1 MPIGRKCPVESDAS
15 TDQFNNYKNQLLV
28 EFAKGAEVF
37 IADAQYTIDEYALR
51 FGWGHSCIDD
61 TVRIAIQAKVKRLV
75 LFHHD
80 PARDDDSMDRLLSY
94 AQDLAASD
102 GGGLVVE
109 AAQEGQEIQLAARLS
124 AEWAK
129 QAGVLEYGYEILF
142 SRRTTETSISANGHF
157 AWWNSASSAA
167 VQALLRLAV
176 AVRIRAT
183 VSFVTGGALLPHSC
197 LI

>member
-1 MPIGRKCPVESDAS
+1 MERFTANIEIRELREMMFRVGKLPVQTAFAHHPGVTVGYRLGTPAGGVVYLPDNEIMPIGRKCPVESDAS

-109 AAQEGQEIQLAARLS
+109 AAQEGQEIQLAARVRQ
-124 AEWAK
+124 K
-129 QAGVLEYGYEILF
+129 
-142 SRRTTETSISANGHF
+142 TTP
-157 AWWNSASSAA
+157 
-167 VQALLRLAV
+167 
-176 AVRIRAT
+176 AT
-183 VSFVTGGALLPHSC
+183 VAG
-197 LI
+197 